1 MLISIG
7 LLHYSLLLHV
17 SLLCADSAG
26 VDNGEEGLPS
36 PPLDPGALL
45 ASTRANSIEMS
56 HFFDDFLDD
65 LCMSSLSP
73 DAVLLH

>member
-1 MLISIG
+1 MYFLFG
-7 LLHYSLLLHV
+7 EV
-17 SLLCADSAG
+17 FVGCAGSDSTG

-45 ASTRANSIEMS
+45 ASARTNSIEMS

-65 LCMSSLSP
+65 LCK
-73 DAVLLH
+73 